1 MFDRSFS
8 LQPFP
13 NSKSLP
19 SIAITG
25 NIDRRENILAIDY
38 FLVGNLENLSIP
50 EPTNTP
56 TRKHQL
62 WEETCFEFFLGV
74 KNFPNY
80 WEFNLSTAGDW
91 NIYRFQDYR
100 HRMEEEMAYTFL
112 PFDVEK
118 RSDSLLLKLELD
130 LNKIVPEDKSLEI
143 SITAVVKQIN
153 GEITY
158 WALTHCGENADFH
171 RRDSFAIEV

>member
-13 NSKSLP
+13 IFKSLP

-25 NIDRRENILAIDY
+25 NLDRRENLLAIDY
-38 FLVGNLENLSIP
+38 SLVGNLENLSIP
-50 EPTNTP
+50 KPTQTP
-56 TRKHQL
+56 TRKHEL
-62 WEETCFEFFLGV
+62 WQETCLEFFLGV
-74 KNFPNY
+74 KNSPHY
-80 WEFNLSTAGDW
+80 WEFNLSTTGDW

-100 HRMEEEMAYTFL
+100 QGMEEEKKFSSL

-118 RSDSLLLKLELD
+118 QADRLLLKLEFD

-143 SITAVVKQIN
+143 SITAVVKQID

-158 WALTHCGENADFH
+158 WALTHCGEKADFH
-171 RRDSFAIEV
+171 RRDSFAIEI

>member
-38 FLVGNLENLSIP
+38 SLVGNLENLFIP
-50 EPTNTP
+50 KPTHTP
-56 TRKHQL
+56 TRKHKL
-62 WEETCFEFFLGV
+62 WEETCLECFLGV
-74 KNFPNY
+74 KNSPNY

-100 HRMEEEMAYTFL
+100 HQMEEEKKFSSL
-112 PFDVEK
+112 PFNVEK
-118 RSDSLLLKLELD
+118 QADRLLLKLKLD

-143 SITAVVKQIN
+143 SITAVVKQMD

-158 WALTHCGENADFH
+158 WALTHRGEKADFH